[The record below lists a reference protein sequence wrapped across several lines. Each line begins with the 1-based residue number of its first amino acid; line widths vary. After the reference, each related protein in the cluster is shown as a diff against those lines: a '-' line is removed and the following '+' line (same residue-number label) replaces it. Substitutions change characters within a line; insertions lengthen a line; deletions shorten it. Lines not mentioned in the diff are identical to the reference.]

1 MTSAT
6 SIDIFWKLTSGY
18 SISMILVKG
27 YGGKLG
33 LCDGL
38 GGALNGSVG
47 FFTRIGEDND
57 ILC

>member
-1 MTSAT
+1 
-6 SIDIFWKLTSGY
+6 
-18 SISMILVKG
+18 MILVKG

-38 GGALNGSVG
+38 GGGWCRCKGMINVTLNDSVG